1 VSTSPDIF
9 LSYGREDQATARRFA
24 ERLEAQGFT
33 VWWDAALRTGE
44 SFDQAIEK
52 ALNEAKA
59 VVVLWSRTS
68 VDSRWVRAEATMAAR
83 NKTLAPVMI
92 EACQRPIMF
101 ELTHTAD
108 LSHWTGDAKD
118 KAWQSFVGDL
128 RRFIEQGGPQGAAAA
143 ADRPPHAP
151 PATLPWYRGR
161 SAIIAI
167 ASLLIAIALSVL
179 YLRLHAAAPVLQP
192 ASAGAAAA
200 STPVAIA
207 TSPQAAPGVSL
218 AVLPFVDMSPQHDQ
232 DYFSDG
238 LSEELLNQ
246 LAQIKNLH
254 VAGRTSSFSFK
265 NKNEDLRVIGE
276 KLGVNHL
283 LEGSVR
289 KAADRVRITAQ
300 LIDGRNGT
308 HLWSQTY
315 DRKLDD
321 IFAVQEDIAR
331 DVARVLS
338 VTLDV
343 GEMPRAQGGTTNVE
357 AYDRFLRAL
366 NSTDGHQRL
375 NLLHEAVAIDPTF
388 SRAWVLLQDDLL
400 AETLFGD
407 PGTAATIKAE
417 LADVRAR
424 IEALAPEAWW
434 THYMHVE
441 TCTQDR
447 RWAECEV
454 AARKMIA
461 AAPASEYLAL
471 DQYGYFLMS
480 VGRFRE
486 AVDYRRRAR
495 DTEPLRA
502 DASEEYQTALIGAG
516 LTAEALAES
525 ERGKQL
531 EGYSAA
537 GDIKLL
543 WRIMAAK
550 DADVATVKAELRVTA
565 SPGFPPTSL
574 NRVLA
579 DKIGNRTEAL
589 AVIHT
594 AFMDPVR
601 GQNPMGLFGI
611 YKYADYFGDKDL
623 ALEALGRSFA
633 LKNVAYPWIW
643 LPNRT
648 DLRSDP
654 RFKMLLRELGIVD
667 YWRRSGNWGDFCH
680 PVGSSD
686 FECH

>member
-9 LSYGREDQATARRFA
+9 LSYGREDEATARRFA
-24 ERLEAQGFT
+24 EGLEAQGFT
-33 VWWDAALRTGE
+33 VWWDAALHTGE

-59 VVVLWSRTS
+59 VVVLWSKKS
-68 VDSRWVRAEATMAAR
+68 VDSRWVRAEATMADR

-101 ELTHTAD
+101 ELMHTAD
-108 LSHWTGDAKD
+108 LSHWTGDTKD
-118 KAWQSFVGDL
+118 KAWQSFVSDL
-128 RRFIEQGGPQGAAAA
+128 RRFFEKGSAQGAAAA
-143 ADRPPHAP
+143 TDTHPHAR
-151 PATLPWYRGR
+151 PAVIPWYRGR
-161 SAIIAI
+161 SAVIAI
-167 ASLLIAIALSVL
+167 ASLLIAIASSVL
-179 YLRLHAAAPVLQP
+179 YLRLHTAAPILKPATASAAAPSTP
-192 ASAGAAAA
+192 GTYAA
-200 STPVAIA
+200 S
-207 TSPQAAPGVSL
+207 SRAAPGVSL

-246 LAQIKNLH
+246 LAQIKDLH

-265 NKNEDLRVIGE
+265 NRNEDLRVIGE

-289 KAADRVRITAQ
+289 KAGDRVRITAQ
-300 LIDGRNGT
+300 LIDGNNGT

-321 IFAVQEDIAR
+321 IFAVQEGIAK

-343 GEMPRAQGGTTNVE
+343 GEMPRVQGGTTNFE
-357 AYDRFLRAL
+357 AYDRFLRARK
-366 NSTDGHQRL
+366 STDPTQKL
-375 NLLHEAVAIDPTF
+375 TLLHEAVAIDPTF
-388 SRAWVLLQDDLL
+388 SRAWVELHDQLLGW
-400 AETLFGD
+400 TLFSD
-407 PGTAATIKAE
+407 PRTAATSKAE

-441 TCTQDR
+441 TYTQDR

-454 AARKMIA
+454 AARKMMA
-461 AAPASEYLAL
+461 AAPASEFAAL

-486 AVDYRRRAR
+486 AVQYRRRAR
-495 DTEPLRA
+495 DIEPLRA
-502 DASEEYQTALIGAG
+502 DASDEYQTALIGAG
-516 LTAEALAES
+516 LNAAALAES

-543 WRIMAAK
+543 WRIMADK
-550 DADVATVKAELRVTA
+550 DADAATVKAALRA
-565 SPGFPPTSL
+565 SAIPRFPPTSL

-579 DKIGNRTEAL
+579 DKIGNRTDAL
-589 AVIHT
+589 AVIRT
-594 AFMDPVR
+594 AFMDPTA

-611 YKYADYFGDKDL
+611 YKYADYFGDQDL
-623 ALEALGRSFA
+623 ALEALRRSFA
-633 LKNVAYPWIW
+633 LKNLAYPWIW

-648 DLRSDP
+648 ELRSDP
-654 RFKMLLRELGIVD
+654 RFKTLLSELGLVD

-680 PVGSSD
+680 PVGSND